1 MKVFIKA
8 LYHASKYYIYWLLD
22 NLLMWVMSFYCYVY
36 WIRSFLLIWIVFQVE
51 SIYIWISSGYYFYPW
66 QCQNNYYKRY
76 IKFYNSFNAYLI
88 LWSYIIDWCSL
99 INVNILTK
107 IWWIHLYINTQKQV
121 FRERSKTNITGIKL
135 T

>member
-1 MKVFIKA
+1 MLVFSVFTALSIIIYQYYGYDLIHIVNSTKSENIKI
-8 LYHASKYYIYWLLD
+8 IY
-22 NLLMWVMSFYCYVY
+22 NH
-36 WIRSFLLIWIVFQVE
+36 
-51 SIYIWISSGYYFYPW
+51 
-66 QCQNNYYKRY
+66 YYKRY
-76 IKFYNSFNAYLI
+76 IKFYNNFNAYLI
-88 LWSYIIDWCSL
+88 LWSYIIAWCSL